1 MLLSSE
7 NAKYQ
12 HLGNDFL
19 RRCMLLEIVN
29 LPKLRVA
36 GHCFLFDCTLLRS
49 VTFPSL
55 QIVGVCCLSRAK
67 YLRCARFPALTVVWG
82 WLLETLNNNTT
93 ELDLYFGSEITTWGS
108 KDTGGT
114 NDGVTGMLK
123 KRCTSED
130 NGPRTVN
137 LYLCQK
143 EYESDRC
150 DKTYQTWPN
159 GFGPWQSINVDPVQY
174 NKPLQWGPGETE
186 EPTQ

>member
-36 GHCFLFDCTLLRS
+36 GHCFLFDCTVLRS

-55 QIVGVCCLSRAK
+55 QVVGVCCLARCRD
-67 YLRCARFPALTVVWG
+67 LRCARFPALTVVWG
-82 WLLETLNNNTT
+82 WLLETGSNNTT

-114 NDGVTGMLK
+114 NDGVAGMLK
-123 KRCTSED
+123 NRCTSGEI
-130 NGPRTVN
+130 GGEKVN
-137 LYLCQK
+137 LYLCPT
-143 EYESDRC
+143 EYEKRDNNKWP
-150 DKTYQTWPN
+150 DITGGITWK
-159 GFGPWQSINVDPVQY
+159 SINTAPVQ
-174 NKPLQWGPGETE
+174 NNNPLQWGPGTTTE
-186 EPTQ
+186 PQP